1 MANAVENA
9 LNRASEVQRA
19 RAQQAIE
26 EARAN
31 IKLVSMQPGDVT
43 PSGASSIAHH
53 AQVIEEAKRTIP
65 FETMQHVD
73 EIGPPLNT
81 PSANGQY
88 TSKVVELHPNVQS
101 TIENIEQGEGN
112 NYLRENAVDRAMARP
127 SQDIQRD
134 DQQQA
139 LGR

>member
-9 LNRASEVQRA
+9 LNRASDEQRA

-43 PSGASSIAHH
+43 ASGANSIAHN
-53 AQVIEEAKRTIP
+53 AQVIEEAKRNIP

-73 EIGPPLNT
+73 EIGPPLTT

-112 NYLRENAVDRAMARP
+112 NYLRENAVDRAMTRP